1 MRTLSL
7 FEEERLTL
15 PKSIEL
21 SAESLRHYG
30 SFYKHWAIA
39 FSGGKDSAATVTLVA
54 HLIETDRIPKPESLT
69 ILYADTRQ
77 ELPPLHN
84 SAIAILKSLEKRLEP
99 ILGDRFQTRVVL
111 PELDHRYF
119 VYMLGRGVPPPSNTF
134 RWCTPKLKVMSME
147 RELEA
152 LREERGEKFLM
163 LTGVRIGES
172 AARDQRIAV
181 SCTKDGGEC
190 GQGWFQHSSS
200 AAVADTLAPIV
211 HWRVCHVWDWL
222 LEADLEHKFPTFE
235 IAKVYGQD
243 VSDGEE
249 PLNART
255 GCIGCPLVQE
265 DAALD
270 RLVAQPEWAYLAP
283 LQKLRSLYWEIKK
296 PQYRHRKH
304 GEVNKD
310 GSLSAKQNRLGPLT
324 IEARQWM
331 LKQVLAIQKT
341 VSQAAK
347 SQNHPKISLINPKE
361 LKRIRDLIAAE
372 TYPDKWSGSEP
383 RGDEW
388 LPEILPDGS
397 IQPLLFEKLTVT
409 HSKNTMEKQTIAQAA
424 LQILQ
429 SAKQPM
435 NSSEITQAIL
445 DQNLVPFR
453 AKDPKGAVR
462 VAIERRCEGLTR
474 KDAIAPSQFRKRAD
488 GRYEPINNL

>member
-15 PKSIEL
+15 PSSIEL

-39 FSGGKDSAATVTLVA
+39 FSGGKDSSCVVTLIA
-54 HLIETDRIPKPESLT
+54 HLIETGQIEQPESLT

-77 ELPPLHN
+77 ELPPLHR
-84 SAIAILKSLEKRLEP
+84 SALNLLDALRNRLQPYFSAGAIE
-99 ILGDRFQTRVVL
+99 TRVVL
-111 PELDHRYF
+111 PDLDYRYF

-147 RELEA
+147 RELES
-152 LREERGEKFLM
+152 LRQQRGEKFLM
-163 LTGVRIGES
+163 LTGVRMGES

-200 AAVADTLAPIV
+200 GAVADTLAPIV

-222 LEADLEHKFPTFE
+222 LQADLELGFPTFE
-235 IAKVYGQD
+235 IARIYGQE

-255 GCIGCPLVQE
+255 GCIGCPLVQK

-283 LQKLRSLYWEIKK
+283 LQKLRPLYWEIKK

-310 GSLSAKQNRLGPLT
+310 GSLAAKQNRLGPLT
-324 IEARQWM
+324 LEARRWM
-331 LKQVLAIQKT
+331 LEQVLGIQAE
-341 VSQAAK
+341 VNVAAQQLDK
-347 SQNHPKISLINPKE
+347 PELSLIDDEE
-361 LKRIRDLIAAE
+361 LARIEELIAAN
-372 TYPDKWSGSEP
+372 TYPEKWDGTER

-397 IQPLLFEKLTVT
+397 VQPLLFD
-409 HSKNTMEKQTIAQAA
+409 
-424 LQILQ
+424 
-429 SAKQPM
+429 
-435 NSSEITQAIL
+435 EI
-445 DQNLVPFR
+445 
-453 AKDPKGAVR
+453 
-462 VAIERRCEGLTR
+462 
-474 KDAIAPSQFRKRAD
+474 
-488 GRYEPINNL
+488 